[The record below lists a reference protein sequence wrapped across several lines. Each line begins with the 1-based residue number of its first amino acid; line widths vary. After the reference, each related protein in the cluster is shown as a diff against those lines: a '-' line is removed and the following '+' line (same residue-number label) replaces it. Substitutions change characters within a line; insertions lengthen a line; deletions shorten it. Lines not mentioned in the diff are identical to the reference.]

1 MCNSAQG
8 TGNGTGESFRHM
20 SSGEQLGAQP
30 RLQAENRWRSTLGD
44 PTLVVHHSQQTPMC
58 SACAHLGQLRLLAL
72 LLYTELLGL
81 EGTFK
86 DHPVQSLATGRAI
99 LYQIRC

>member
-8 TGNGTGESFRHM
+8 TGNGTGESFRHI

-30 RLQAENRWRSTLGD
+30 RLQAENRWRSALRD
-44 PTLVVHHSQQTPMC
+44 PTLEHYSQQTPMC
-58 SACAHLGQLRLLAL
+58 SACARVGQLRLLSPV
-72 LLYTELLGL
+72 LYTEWFGL

-86 DHPVQSLATGRAI
+86 NHPVQSLATGRAI
-99 LYQIRC
+99 LH